1 MHVIAGDGDAIKL
14 RHVGAG
20 VRDYVRNDPHR
31 WFGRVNIC
39 VADHEL
45 LKDVV
50 LNGAVE
56 LGLRNPLLFT
66 RDDEER

>member
-1 MHVIAGDGDAIKL
+1 MIAGNRNAVEL
-14 RHVGAG
+14 RHVRAG
-20 VRDYVRNDPHR
+20 VRDNVRNDPHR

-50 LNGAVE
+50 LNGAVK
-56 LGLRNPLLFT
+56 LGL
-66 RDDEER
+66 